1 MHLSRALRS
10 PCPPGSWGETL
21 FLLELASVEGRYLRP
36 HQSILRDVRIRAAI
50 RCGEEVGVCAP
61 LNVHRIAHNQNVL
74 GFERQPAEP
83 TLLERLDESL
93 EEFSYFSSTFH

>member
-1 MHLSRALRS
+1 M
-10 PCPPGSWGETL
+10 TL
-21 FLLELASVEGRYLRP
+21 FLLQLASIEGRYLRP

-50 RCGEEVGVCAP
+50 RCGQEIRICAP

-83 TLLERLDESL
+83 TVLERFYESL
-93 EEFSYFSSTFH
+93 EEFSHLSSTFHYLAAR